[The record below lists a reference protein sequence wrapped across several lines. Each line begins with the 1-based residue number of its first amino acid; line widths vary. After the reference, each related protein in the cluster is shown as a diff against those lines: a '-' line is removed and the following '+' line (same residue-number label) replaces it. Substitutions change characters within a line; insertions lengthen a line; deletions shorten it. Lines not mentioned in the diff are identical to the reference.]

1 LMRACIQC
9 ASKGFTSESAQ
20 YLLRA
25 MR

>member
-1 LMRACIQC
+1 LMRACIQG
-9 ASKGFTSESAQ
+9 ASKGFTTESAQ